1 MGCGWLRGVCFSNT
15 TRYDDALDNNN
26 ACIRRC
32 QGLVL
37 PDADELKDQTEGF
50 KGKQGKD
57 LLTEAVAEL
66 AEDFPAFTAVSE
78 LLHECREPG
87 QGRGKRSVDPVLL
100 SVSLSAC
107 GDDSN
112 LACVRTDDD
121 DGDGYVR
128 GPTGS
133 D

>member
-1 MGCGWLRGVCFSNT
+1 MHSM
-15 TRYDDALDNNN
+15 
-26 ACIRRC
+26 

-78 LLHECREPG
+78 LVHECTEPG
-87 QGRGKRSVDPVLL
+87 QGSGKRSVVTVLW

-107 GDDSN
+107 DDSN
-112 LACVRTDDD
+112 LACGACVRMD
-121 DGDGYVR
+121 DGDGYVN
-128 GPTGS
+128 TGS

>member
-78 LLHECREPG
+78 LLHLRL
-87 QGRGKRSVDPVLL
+87 VLFEVGETAL
-100 SVSLSAC
+100 EGDVFLAL
-107 GDDSN
+107 GDDGRVVGFGN
-112 LACVRTDDD
+112 QLEFGQDV
-121 DGDGYVR
+121 
-128 GPTGS
+128 
-133 D
+133 